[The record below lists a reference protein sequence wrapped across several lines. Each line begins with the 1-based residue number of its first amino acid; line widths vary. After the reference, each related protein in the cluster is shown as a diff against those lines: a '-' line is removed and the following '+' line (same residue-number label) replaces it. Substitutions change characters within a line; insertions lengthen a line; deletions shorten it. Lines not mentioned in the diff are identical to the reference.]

1 MKKKNLRFLALMLGF
16 VLALTSCSKDDDS
29 GGNVV
34 STAPLQVTVVFD
46 PGQLGDQGYA
56 DRILSGLQK
65 IQSENDSAGQID
77 TKYLYQEND
86 EKTKSVLLQWIQQRN
101 NPFSAN
107 TSYDRRLLVLTTASQ
122 LEWIKSATINEND
135 EVLLLNT
142 DKNILSSS
150 SLGNRIHVLNISVA
164 ASIEKYFDFIDKNEN
179 YGWTEIYDK
188 IGLLR
193 QTNHEF
199 YADSLA
205 QAIQK
210 HYGDKKT
217 WDTFYFDD
225 FRGDDTNYITAGYR
239 WASFMLDPN
248 VIGFSY
254 AVINAGVANSGF
266 DNYILHS
273 QEGSERYV
281 YLDSEKSLFPRF
293 SICRKFDEALI
304 SWVNRWKD
312 GTVGSMPQEEWH
324 GDWDGYV
331 SDYFDL

>member
-107 TSYDRRLLVLTTASQ
+107 TSYDRRLLVLTKASQ

-142 DKNILSSS
+142 DKIILSSS
-150 SLGNRIHVLNISVA
+150 
-164 ASIEKYFDFIDKNEN
+164 
-179 YGWTEIYDK
+179 
-188 IGLLR
+188 
-193 QTNHEF
+193 
-199 YADSLA
+199 
-205 QAIQK
+205 
-210 HYGDKKT
+210 
-217 WDTFYFDD
+217 
-225 FRGDDTNYITAGYR
+225 
-239 WASFMLDPN
+239 
-248 VIGFSY
+248 
-254 AVINAGVANSGF
+254 
-266 DNYILHS
+266 
-273 QEGSERYV
+273 
-281 YLDSEKSLFPRF
+281 
-293 SICRKFDEALI
+293 
-304 SWVNRWKD
+304 
-312 GTVGSMPQEEWH
+312 
-324 GDWDGYV
+324 
-331 SDYFDL
+331 